1 MWWGSTPKGN
11 PNEKKSKL
19 TKKFHQLLQI
29 FDATLHL
36 LLSPLPLH
44 TVAVLLVGTNQ
55 DAPTTLQL
63 LNDSGN
69 QVHPVLHIRSP
80 TWFLGASLFK
90 LHAQPVV
97 AQPLDFGINVSQ
109 NRLETA
115 CRRHGNAQ
123 TSTKT
128 ASDSIDS
135 LSAFKR
141 IASANHIPA

>member
-1 MWWGSTPKGN
+1 M
-11 PNEKKSKL
+11 KKSKL

-29 FDATLHL
+29 SEATLHL

-44 TVAVLLVGTNQ
+44 TVAVLLVGTYQ
-55 DAPTTLQL
+55 DAPTTLEL

-80 TWFLGASLFK
+80 ACFFRASLLE
-90 LHAQPVV
+90 LHAQPVI
-97 AQPLDFGINVSQ
+97 AQPLDLGINLSQ
-109 NRLETA
+109 DGLKTA

>member
-1 MWWGSTPKGN
+1 MWWGSNPKGN
-11 PNEKKSKL
+11 PNGKRLKL

-29 FDATLHL
+29 SDTALHL

-44 TVAVLLVGTNQ
+44 TVAVLFVGTNQ

-80 TWFLGASLFK
+80 ACCLRASLLK
-90 LHAQPVV
+90 LHAQPVI

-109 NRLETA
+109 DGLKTA
-115 CRRHGNAQ
+115 CRRHNDAQ

>member
-11 PNEKKSKL
+11 PNFQTLKL
-19 TKKFHQLLQI
+19 TKKFHQLLQVS
-29 FDATLHL
+29 DTALHL
-36 LLSPLPLH
+36 LLRSLPLH

-55 DAPTTLQL
+55 DAPTRLQFL
-63 LNDSGN
+63 DDFGD

-80 TWFLGASLFK
+80 AGFFGASLFK
-90 LHAQPVV
+90 LHAQPVI
-97 AQPLDFGINVSQ
+97 AQPLDFGINISQ
-109 NRLETA
+109 DGLETA

-135 LSAFKR
+135 LSAFKS
-141 IASANHIPA
+141 SANHVSA